1 MKTVNFDE
9 IPETLTGAIRY
20 FGDEEKCHDFL
31 AAMRWPSAIHCP
43 LCDSKDIGKL
53 VVTFP
58 KDRNGNVR
66 KTPRRVWNCKN
77 CRKQFTVKVGTIF
90 EDSPLGLDKWL
101 PATWLIVNAKNGTS
115 SCELARSLGVTQKTA
130 WFMLHRIR
138 LAMQEGSIVKMKGQ
152 IEADES
158 FIGGLARNMHKDKL
172 SKFRGQRGRTGGQVR
187 KTAVMG
193 LLERNAPEKHS
204 RVRVKVVEGTR
215 RHDLE
220 TQVREHVE
228 KGSEVITDQLRSYNK
243 LHDEYIHNVINHAEC
258 YAKGHVHT
266 NGLENFWSLLKRGI
280 KGTYVSVEPF
290 HLFRYLDEQA
300 FRFNERKDN
309 DKGRFLKTIANFAG
323 KRLMYSKLIGQGG
336 DGLPPQTTGTWQ
348 TA

>member
-1 MKTVNFDE
+1 MKAKNFDH
-9 IPETLTGAIRY
+9 IPETLTDAIRY
-20 FGDEEKCHDFL
+20 FGDMAKCHNFMV
-31 AAMRWPSAIHCP
+31 AMRWPHGVRCPHCG
-43 LCDSKDIGKL
+43 SENIGKL
-53 VVTFP
+53 VVS
-58 KDRNGNVR
+58 
-66 KTPRRVWNCKN
+66 RRIWNCKN

-138 LAMQEGSIVKMKGQ
+138 LAMQDGSIVKMKGQ

-158 FIGGLARNMHKDKL
+158 FIGGRARNTHRDKREKMKSL
-172 SKFRGQRGRTGGQVR
+172 STGGKRNSRGSVG

-193 LLERNAPEKHS
+193 LLERNSPEKSS
-204 RVRVKVVEGTR
+204 RVRLKVVESIR
-215 RHDLE
+215 RHDVDAP
-220 TQVREHVE
+220 VREHVE
-228 KGSEVITDQLRSYNK
+228 KGSEVFTDALKSYDK
-243 LHDEYIHNVINHAEC
+243 LADEYVHQVIDHAEC

-309 DKGRFLKTIANFAG
+309 DKGRFLKALASFAG